1 MKIKKTYTAILHR
14 MLCLA
19 LLPLVTTACLY
30 EHPTLTDNG
39 EPGIDPT
46 EVNVNL
52 NLALDLKIGEAT
64 DTRISGATDTRADE
78 PATVYRHRIIVD
90 AYLDRRLA
98 TRQILYKD
106 RAANAEE
113 TSANVSMKLHAR
125 NYQLVVWA
133 DYVEVGSEAD
143 LYYNTTTLVP
153 AINTDPYAGNAEC
166 KDVLYA
172 SRELPLSRYRNEW
185 NRQENIK
192 IDLKRPVARYELI
205 ADDVTKFLKKIT
217 DGEVKGKKF
226 TITVRYTNFFYTGFN
241 ALDEIAKNALQYISY
256 SRSIPT
262 PEAGT
267 KELSIAFDHVFVPD
281 DRTGIPIAV
290 EVTDESGTLIALTYL
305 LLQCKAD
312 EDRSIRSNF
321 LTADPSGGVGFDP
334 DYDGSIKEEIEV
346 E

>member
-1 MKIKKTYTAILHR
+1 MKIKRTYTTILHR
-14 MLCLA
+14 MLYLA
-19 LLPLVTTACLY
+19 LLPLVATACLY
-30 EHPTLTDNG
+30 EHPQLTGDG
-39 EPGIDPT
+39 ELGIDPT
-46 EVNVNL
+46 EVNVSL
-52 NLALDLKIGEAT
+52 NLALDLKINEVTG
-64 DTRISGATDTRADE
+64 TRTNTRADE
-78 PATVYRHRIIVD
+78 PTTNYRHRIIVD

-98 TRQILYKD
+98 TRQIIYKD
-106 RAANAEE
+106 RSAGVEE
-113 TSANVSMKLHAR
+113 TSVNVNMRLHAR
-125 NYQLVVWA
+125 DYQLVVWA

-153 AINTDPYAGNAEC
+153 AINAEPYVGNAEY
-166 KDVLYA
+166 KDVLYT
-172 SRELPLSRYRNEW
+172 SRSLPLSRYRNEW
-185 NRQENIK
+185 NKQENIK
-192 IDLKRPVARYELI
+192 MDLKRPVSRYELI
-205 ADDVTKFLKKIT
+205 ADDVAKFLRRVAT
-217 DGEVKGKKF
+217 GEVKGKKF
-226 TITVRYTNFFYTGFN
+226 TVTVRYTNFFYTGFN